1 MSEERQKI
9 VLELVEVV
17 RYEGSTEK
25 RYRFRIKGTNLYL
38 NIPALSVEEATEK
51 ARNMIRDMQLERV
64 LEVIES
70 KKGGKGGSKET

>member
-1 MSEERQKI
+1 MGEERKI

-25 RYRFRIKGTNLYL
+25 RYRFRIKGTNLYF

-51 ARNMIRDMQLERV
+51 ARNMIRDMQLEKI
-64 LEVIES
+64 LEEIERRR
-70 KKGGKGGSKET
+70 GGEGGSKKA